1 MNKSNLKNTIFR
13 IKSFLHFRKAIFI
26 YVPGNSISF
35 HFGLKLHFDS
45 NINALQRN
53 YLGQRCIKYTLIEIY
68 PGYKLMV
75 QEILISLS
83 ISQY

>member
-45 NINALQRN
+45 NIK
-53 YLGQRCIKYTLIEIY
+53 GLI
-68 PGYKLMV
+68 
-75 QEILISLS
+75 
-83 ISQY
+83 